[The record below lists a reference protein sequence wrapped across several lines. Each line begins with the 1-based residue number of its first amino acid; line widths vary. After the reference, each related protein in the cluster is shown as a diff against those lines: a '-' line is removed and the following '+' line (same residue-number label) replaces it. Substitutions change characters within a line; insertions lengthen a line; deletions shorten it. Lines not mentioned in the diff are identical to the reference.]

1 MAMETPKR
9 PSVLHADR
17 TPASTLA
24 MVLSVHLA
32 ASFGSSG
39 YPPGCR
45 PERKV
50 FGRIMLAPAR
60 YVCMRPKFECLLEQ
74 FNLDYLKDT
83 MSMTAA
89 AAQFVISQARSA
101 ESMMATRL
109 ANAAYWS
116 EDLCHSY

>member
-1 MAMETPKR
+1 MAMETPKT
-9 PSVLHADR
+9 PSVIHADQ

-24 MVLSVHLA
+24 TMLSVHLA

-45 PERKV
+45 SERKV

-60 YVCMRPKFECLLEQ
+60 HVCMRPKFECLLEQ

-83 MSMTAA
+83 MSTTA
-89 AAQFVISQARSA
+89 AAQFVIS
-101 ESMMATRL
+101 
-109 ANAAYWS
+109 
-116 EDLCHSY
+116 